1 MLTCILAGML
11 GGAIV
16 VAACFIIGAILIGR
30 A

>member
-16 VAACFIIGAILIGR
+16 VAVCFIIGAILIGR
-30 A
+30 S